1 MGQPQRKERDLT
13 AKQKRFIEEYLVDL
27 NGAQAA
33 LRCGYNPKSARDAA
47 HDNLR
52 SPRIAEAVRK
62 ALAERTER
70 TKIDADWVLNRL
82 AAEAEADLADLY
94 DEKGKMLPIKQW
106 PPIWRKGLIV
116 GLSSRTFKGKTTLKA
131 KISERLKRIELI
143 GRHIN
148 VGAFVDKHE
157 HTGKGGVPLIP
168 ETATDT
174 EIARRVAYLLAQG
187 IQAQQESNH
196 G

>member
-1 MGQPQRKERDLT
+1 MGKPKSKQRDLT

-27 NGAQAA
+27 NATQAA
-33 LRCGYNPKSARDAA
+33 IRSGYSAKCAKFRA
-47 HDNLR
+47 HDNMNE
-52 SPRIAEAVRK
+52 PRIAEAIRV

-70 TKIDADWVLNRL
+70 TKIDADWVLTRL
-82 AAEAEADLADLY
+82 SAEADADLADLY
-94 DEKGKMLPIKQW
+94 DEKGKMKPIKQW
-106 PPIWRKGLIV
+106 PLIWRKGLIV

-157 HTGKGGVPLIP
+157 HTGKGGVPLVP

-187 IQAQQESNH
+187 IQAQQEPNH